1 MQLESAIQVM
11 QTDRLDFEKR
21 TAEVQSTAISEA
33 VSKTRNE
40 LDARHREEK
49 ERLEKQVVQKNE
61 EIRVK
66 EDELQRAVKKEHKK
80 YTELFKAFQE
90 IAEESNQMS
99 KSAKSEHDLR
109 AVARKLKHL
118 VKDQKLKIA
127 ELMSKN
133 EASMSQAS
141 AYLFSMQ
148 EQLISQHEA
157 FESLRSAFEECKN
170 ERDALHS
177 DVLKVSEKLQERNT
191 SIAHLELEES
201 KVKSVFA
208 AKEAKL
214 VQERDDL
221 LRTREISVDE
231 VKRHYKMSRLKGMER
246 ERDCLFETTKRL
258 KLQVTELE
266 TAQDAKI
273 QELKCTSQETDRFCK
288 DMCLRSSNKSADITN
303 EYDKI

>member
-133 EASMSQAS
+133 EASMS
-141 AYLFSMQ
+141 
-148 EQLISQHEA
+148 
-157 FESLRSAFEECKN
+157 AFEECKN

-231 VKRHYKMSRLKGMER
+231 VKRHYKVNSCYSGSQ
-246 ERDCLFETTKRL
+246 C
-258 KLQVTELE
+258 
-266 TAQDAKI
+266 I
-273 QELKCTSQETDRFCK
+273 QLNMHFNS
-288 DMCLRSSNKSADITN
+288 SADEQVKGDGTGTRLLIRNNKASETPSHRARN
-303 EYDKI
+303 RARRQNPRIEMHLARNGPFLQRYVPEKQQQVSRHNK